1 VKVTGKGFKNGA
13 KAKWFVTGTTDPGG
27 VTVNSTVFVSSTEL
41 SANITVADTAVIA
54 NFDIQV
60 LNSDGRGGKGTEL
73 FAVTAKGQ
81 AACPAMQPAPT
92 SDTKC
97 YGALPGRLDSTFGVN
112 GVVSTDPDNSIYRSE
127 GSAMALQ
134 NDGKII
140 VVGYAGNHGNG
151 TETDFLV
158 LRYNVDGSLDTSFG
172 DPNPSNPSLRLGY
185 VVTIFSSYV
194 DGADS
199 VVLQTDGKIV
209 AAGHGPVGMPVAR
222 YNTDG
227 TLDPTF
233 GTGGKVIVNFDGSS
247 DRALGM
253 AIQSDGRIII
263 AGGDNNVL
271 IARLNPDGLLD
282 QTFGNKGKLIVNA
295 SAKRNGVSAHANSVA
310 IQRIPAIT
318 GEERIVVGG
327 SSNQVWTIMRFK
339 PNGDYDLT
347 FGGSG
352 YMTTSFSVFTSDVKA
367 VVIDSN
373 NRIVA
378 AGLLQYGPN
387 CEGTAF
393 DYGLARYSQDGSLDV
408 SFAGGK
414 QTIDIYGGQD
424 NLKGLAIQ
432 PDGKIVIGGT
442 AFSSDMTVKH
452 FALIRFNPNG
462 ARDPSFG
469 IVGNGVVTT
478 DFFGL
483 GSLGFGLA
491 LQPSDGK
498 ILVSGTVYG
507 NPNGA
512 TSGEVAGARYWP

>member
-1 VKVTGKGFKNGA
+1 MV
-13 KAKWFVTGTTDPGG
+13 
-27 VTVNSTVFVSSTEL
+27 
-41 SANITVADTAVIA
+41 
-54 NFDIQV
+54 
-60 LNSDGRGGKGTEL
+60 
-73 FAVTAKGQ
+73 
-81 AACPAMQPAPT
+81 
-92 SDTKC
+92 
-97 YGALPGRLDSTFGVN
+97 
-112 GVVSTDPDNSIYRSE
+112 
-127 GSAMALQ
+127 LQ

-158 LRYNVDGSLDTSFG
+158 LRYNVDGSLDSSFG

-199 VVLQTDGKIV
+199 VVLQMDGKIV

-263 AGGDNNVL
+263 AGGDNKVL

-282 QTFGNKGKLIVNA
+282 QTFGSQGKLIVNA
-295 SAKRNGVSAHANSVA
+295 NAKRNGVAARANSVA

-327 SSNQVWTIMRFK
+327 SSNNVWTIMRFK

-352 YMTTSFSVFTSDVKA
+352 YVTTSFSVFTSDVKA

-378 AGLLQYGPN
+378 AGLLQYGSN

-432 PDGKIVIGGT
+432 PDGKIVIGGK
-442 AFSSDMTVKH
+442 ASSSDQTVTH
-452 FALIRFNPNG
+452 FALVRFNANG
-462 ARDPSFG
+462 TRDSSFG
-469 IVGNGVVTT
+469 LLGNGVVTT

-483 GSLGFGLA
+483 GSYGYGLA

-498 ILVSGTVYG
+498 ILLTGTVYG
-507 NPNGA
+507 NGISS
-512 TSGEVAGARYWP
+512 TSGEVAVARYWP